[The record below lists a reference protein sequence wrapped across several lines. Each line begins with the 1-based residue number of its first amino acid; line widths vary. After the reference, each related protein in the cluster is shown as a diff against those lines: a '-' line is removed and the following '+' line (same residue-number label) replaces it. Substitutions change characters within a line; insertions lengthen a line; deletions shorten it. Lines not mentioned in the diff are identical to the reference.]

1 MRLTHVRLL
10 TTDHPGTLAFYRDLL
25 GLQVTLE
32 VDGVYAELAAGDAI
46 LALYRRDLMQ
56 QVVAEG
62 ADGSRA
68 VLTFEVDD
76 VDATYAS
83 LRSKG
88 VEFVNEPHDQEA
100 WYLRVVHLKDPDGN
114 VIEINHSIASS

>member
-25 GLQVTLE
+25 GLRVTLE